1 MKVALLTL
9 AEAAIEYCFIGP
21 EEKEQLRARYEGYR
35 LKNSNVG
42 CQKLRINPMNPALN
56 LIP

>member
-1 MKVALLTL
+1 MALLTL

-21 EEKEQLRARYEGYR
+21 EEKEELRARFEGYR
-35 LKNSNVG
+35 LKNAEVG
-42 CQKLRINPMNPALN
+42 SQKLRLNPLNPALD